1 MRLCSGIILTIVF
14 VVFASCSNRDDSE
27 SDSSVQVP
35 RVTPAVTTIPIPDS
49 PPTIRVRLQR
59 VKGDLVPVEFA
70 RDGELILMQDH
81 VGNHVDVRG
90 PFTIR
95 RDEQGWIIRGRTSAA
110 YRIRCRIPHGSNSR
124 RTVKSR

>member
-1 MRLCSGIILTIVF
+1 MFCMRLCSGIILTIVF

-35 RVTPAVTTIPIPDS
+35 KVTPAVTTIPIPDS

-70 RDGELILMQDH
+70 RDGELILM
-81 VGNHVDVRG
+81 
-90 PFTIR
+90 
-95 RDEQGWIIRGRTSAA
+95 
-110 YRIRCRIPHGSNSR
+110 
-124 RTVKSR
+124 